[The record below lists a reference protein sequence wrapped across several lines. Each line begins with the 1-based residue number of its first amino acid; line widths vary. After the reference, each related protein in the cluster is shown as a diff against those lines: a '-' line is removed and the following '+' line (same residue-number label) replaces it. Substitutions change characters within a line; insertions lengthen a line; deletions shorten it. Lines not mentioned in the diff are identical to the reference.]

1 MKFWDSSAVV
11 PLLVRQPMTK
21 AAERLLEA
29 DPIVAL
35 WWASPVECTSALT
48 RLARDG
54 RMEEADVEQALARL
68 DYLLE
73 RSVQVDPF
81 PSIRDGA
88 CRLLR
93 VHPLRAADALQLA
106 AALEV
111 RGPAS
116 RRAEFVCFDARLATA
131 ARREGFVVP

>member
-35 WWASPVECTSALT
+35 WWASQVECTSALT

-73 RSVQVDPF
+73 RAVQVDPF